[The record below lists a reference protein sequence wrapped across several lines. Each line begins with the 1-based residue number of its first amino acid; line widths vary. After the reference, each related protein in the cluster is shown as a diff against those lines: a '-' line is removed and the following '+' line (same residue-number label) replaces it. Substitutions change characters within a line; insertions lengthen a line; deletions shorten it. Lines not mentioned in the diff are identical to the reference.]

1 MKSRGCLS
9 FLKKFWGHRTLTLN
23 FISSPKWCKI
33 STMLSVWKKTNIY
46 IYSFLFLIFKSAHHQ
61 KPPVQ
66 WTGRDWE
73 QEEGHSLKQ
82 PVGGPTREHVR
93 NDDRCFPIFKVG
105 VVSASGYCNSKS
117 SLGILVIEVK
127 IKIKIKSSISG
138 FQDLLPVVNKIK
150 VKPITRDSSE
160 TEGLEKQVRN
170 GTRHHHG

>member
-1 MKSRGCLS
+1 MHTTKSSLS
-9 FLKKFWGHRTLTLN
+9 RAN
-23 FISSPKWCKI
+23 
-33 STMLSVWKKTNIY
+33 
-46 IYSFLFLIFKSAHHQ
+46 
-61 KPPVQ
+61 Q

-82 PVGGPTREHVR
+82 PISGPTREHIR
-93 NDDRCFPIFKVG
+93 NDDWCLPIFKVG

-138 FQDLLPVVNKIK
+138 FQDLLQAVNKIK

-170 GTRHHHG
+170 RTQLIMVSWQVYTLSKRNSLVKAGQDS